1 MDAPELSIQVDYTVE
16 DEDSGESSQET
27 FVLHISRDPA
37 QLEALAAQEAE
48 EAEAAA
54 QAEEQLA
61 EESDGEAETVEAE
74 ATQGEAAET
83 DLEEEEEITAY
94 ARVGD
99 SQIVYLLDSYDY
111 QALMDVSYDALRHT
125 QVLSADF
132 STIQQLDFT
141 LEDGRYTITAQ
152 VDEEATED
160 EEDPVLVYTYQ
171 GEELDITALQSAIE
185 ALSADSFTDEQPTQ
199 KEEIRFTAHLDNQNF
214 PTVEVVLYRYD
225 GESCLAVVDGSPVS
239 LVPRTQVVD
248 LMEALYAIVLS

>member
-1 MDAPELSIQVDYTVE
+1 MD
-16 DEDSGESSQET
+16 G
-27 FVLHISRDPA
+27 
-37 QLEALAAQEAE
+37 
-48 EAEAAA
+48 
-54 QAEEQLA
+54 
-61 EESDGEAETVEAE
+61 
-74 ATQGEAAET
+74 
-83 DLEEEEEITAY
+83 
-94 ARVGD
+94 
-99 SQIVYLLDSYDY
+99 YDY
-111 QALMDVSYDALRHT
+111 QALMDVSYGALRHT

-132 STIQQLDFT
+132 ADIQQLDFT
-141 LEDGRYTITAQ
+141 LENSRYTITAQ
-152 VDEEATED
+152 VDEDATED

-171 GEELDITALQSAIE
+171 GEELDISALQSAIE